1 MYIYTYAQIYHYIYT
16 YTQHQEFVI
25 QQRLSNFH
33 MLYQN
38 EPVKYFDVNK
48 MRLYK
53 VFTIHLVQILQVKF
67 NNRAV

>member
-1 MYIYTYAQIYHYIYT
+1 MHKYIIKYI
-16 YTQHQEFVI
+16 YTQHQEFI
-25 QQRLSNFH
+25 IEQRLSNFH

-38 EPVKYFDVNK
+38 EPLIVEVNK

-53 VFTIHLVQILQVKF
+53 LFIIHLVQILQVKF